1 MAAAIDYE
9 ALVAML
15 HAAAAKVVEQ
25 TDELGRL
32 DAFAG
37 DGDHGTTMKTAMG
50 VLVQAVAGN
59 ADRSLAALLKAV
71 GWELMG
77 VDGGCAPPLLGSL
90 FNGMAKAAKG
100 LEALDSAALAAVFEA
115 GLASLAKQSK
125 ANVGDKTMMDALVP
139 AVGAMTA
146 GAAAGQS
153 PGAMLAA
160 AAAAA
165 EAGAAATTT
174 MQARFGRARNLGERS
189 IGAADAGA
197 TSMSLIFRG
206 FADAVGQGA

>member
-1 MAAAIDYE
+1 MAQAIDYD

-15 HAAAAKVVEQ
+15 HAAAAKVVAQ

-37 DGDHGTTMKTAMG
+37 DGDHGTTMKRAMG
-50 VLVQAVAGN
+50 VLEKAVADH
-59 ADRSLAALLKAV
+59 ATRTLSALLKAV

-77 VDGGCAPPLLGSL
+77 VDGGCAPPLVGSL
-90 FNGMAKAAKG
+90 FNGMAKAAKD
-100 LEALDSAALAAVFEA
+100 LDELDSAALATVFEA
-115 GLASLAKQSK
+115 GLASFAKQSK
-125 ANVGDKTMMDALVP
+125 ANVGDKTMMDALAP
-139 AVGAMTA
+139 AVAAISA
-146 GAAAGQS
+146 GAAAGDS
-153 PGAMLAA
+153 PAGCLAA
-160 AAAAA
+160 AADAAA
-165 EAGAAATTT
+165 AGAAATTT

-206 FADAVGQGA
+206 FAEAVG